1 MSNTPELATYT
12 HTCLTPSCG
21 ATYNDIDPEPYF
33 CPVCIKKRKQVAAEI
48 DKRLGTGPRKHER
61 SALQAFEAQ
70 GKNMVSNT
78 SNTQGMATFIKI
90 KL

>member
-1 MSNTPELATYT
+1 MYT
-12 HTCLTPSCG
+12 HTCSCG
-21 ATYNDIDPEPYF
+21 KNYEDDDPEVYF
-33 CPVCIKKRKQVAAEI
+33 CPVCIKKRKQIAAEI
-48 DKRLGTGPRKHER
+48 DKRLGIGPRKHQR
-61 SALQAFEAQ
+61 SALQAFESQ